1 MKSFKKNKSR
11 NNRKKN
17 TSKFRKRNYFKK
29 SKTIKKFKGGEF
41 DENTKNLISLN
52 IQNKNENFSKLLQST
67 CKNPDN
73 CLALGPYN
81 EYIKHFFNNFRDL
94 SLIDNSKIKL
104 IGKESANG
112 FILELPFKK
121 LNYTAYT
128 ILKCSREN
136 TSDNLYYEYFVGK
149 NFINKYIN
157 KIPCFVE
164 TYGLYKFKD
173 IARYNML
180 THAIK
185 INTLNAVRINNLI
198 DYVDVT
204 EGSLNMFKQSCINSK
219 TYCVLIQHF
228 DRFETLHNKYT
239 YNFHNIK
246 YDLYNILY
254 QIYYGLCYL
263 GRNYTHYDLHANNV
277 GLYKP
282 FDGNKCIL
290 MRYHSK
296 GVLYEFKSE
305 YVVKIIDYG
314 RNYFSTDSISP
325 STGAQ
330 INLNTKKILD
340 AIICPSAECKP
351 NCGIQQ
357 GYDVINGSKDNP
369 AGSYYWINP
378 TKPNISIDLRLS
390 DTYDAIRPPNLIYDE
405 DYGTEEYETTNPNY
419 ITTIFN
425 MKNHL
430 ETMLNGFNQQ
440 KNIKKYDS
448 TWQVAATMDIFDDG
462 REYTFN
468 VLPDTS

>member
-17 TSKFRKRNYFKK
+17 TSKFRKRKYFTK
-29 SKTIKKFKGGEF
+29 SKTVKKFKGGEF

-81 EYIKHFFNNFRDL
+81 EYIKHFFNNFHDL
-94 SLIDNSKIKL
+94 SLIDNSKIKQ
-104 IGKESANG
+104 IGKVSANG

-164 TYGLYKFKD
+164 TYGLYKFKN
-173 IARYNML
+173 ITTYNNL
-180 THAIK
+180 SKAIQK
-185 INTLNAVRINNLI
+185 NTLNSININNLI
-198 DYVDVT
+198 EYVDVP
-204 EGSLNMFKQSCINSK
+204 EGSLSMFKQSCINSK
-219 TYCVLIQHF
+219 IYSVLIQHF
-228 DRFETLHNKYT
+228 DKFITLHDEYT
-239 YNFHNIK
+239 DNFDNIK

-263 GRNYTHYDLHANNV
+263 GNKYTHYDLHSNNV

-282 FDGNKCIL
+282 FDGKKCIS

-314 RNYFSTDSISP
+314 RNYISTDIISS
-325 STGAQ
+325 STGEKQ
-330 INLNTKKILD
+330 NVNTKKIID
-340 AIICPSAECKP
+340 TIICPSAECNP
-351 NCGIQQ
+351 ECGNLQ
-357 GYDVINGSKDNP
+357 GYDVINGSQDNP
-369 AGSYYWINP
+369 VGSYYWINP

-390 DTYDAIRPPNLIYDE
+390 NIYDAIRPPNLIYRNNF
-405 DYGTEEYETTNPNY
+405 GTPEYMTSNPNN
-419 ITTIFN
+419 ITTIFD

-440 KNIKKYDS
+440 KNNKKYDS

-462 REYTFN
+462 HDYTFN